1 MLRDEALEELR
12 KPDAILE
19 SPDKIAKAIEVL
31 STSKDG
37 NGENSS
43 DSENV
48 AAILTE
54 SYQGAIEFLFEIG
67 TWLTYIDDNPQ
78 QTRDIIE
85 SVVMEIILQ
94 NYDRMK
100 TLKFFDSGNA
110 YEAVKW
116 QSLLIQSARWRQTIY
131 ELAQQPRNEDC
142 VFLSLAMPLIAD
154 NFIDELVSVP
164 MAWGTLEIY
173 LSCVNYTLRP
183 LLDNFPQIMDDDLFF
198 LSMAFMKVP
207 STNSSSSQQ
216 QSQPSTQHGFQET
229 ALGRYIIEMQADPEK
244 KKIYEH
250 LNHFL
255 DMGCHS
261 EATYLML
268 QSVLQCLIRRRNDNA
283 ARHLSLLLESEACR
297 RGCDVSRYSVYFCY
311 AKNYPTEVMAM
322 RNILAEQTLTNPQLE
337 TVYTA
342 YMGDVPPPV
351 SLIRQPLFIV
361 MLADVLFANPERLLN
376 EQLECYAYLYA
387 YSSVTI
393 EEIDLSTER
402 RLELDR
408 SDVAKVSSDIMEA
421 SRICKHWNM
430 STGSAVSLRAFR
442 DLPTLLQL
450 LRHRSIAF
458 GAFRFLWAIFRSKR
472 VEFELNLETMKPYCI
487 VVNELASLNPYLR
500 PAILFF
506 VSELLGSRME
516 GMEDLSQLEYK
527 KMLVGLLVHLITC
540 GYVLPTIRKMHLLF
554 QRNHVDVSIVRHF
567 VTELLG
573 IASPPY
579 HPEFMKAMYPLV
591 SHPDITD
598 GLQTQ
603 LHTDLVKDFM
613 AHFENEIGSDEMS

>member
-1 MLRDEALEELR
+1 MFPDEALEELR

-19 SPDKIAKAIEVL
+19 NPEKIAKAIEAL
-31 STSKDG
+31 STSRDG
-37 NGENSS
+37 NDENYS
-43 DSENV
+43 DSEN
-48 AAILTE
+48 AAAVLTE

-67 TWLTYIDDNPQ
+67 TWLTYIDENPQ
-78 QTRDIIE
+78 QARDIIE
-85 SVVMEIILQ
+85 SVVMETILQ
-94 NYDRMK
+94 NYDRTK

-173 LSCVNYTLRP
+173 LNCVNYTLRP

-198 LSMAFMKVP
+198 LDMVFMKVQ
-207 STNSSSSQQ
+207 STSSSSPQQ

-229 ALGRYIIEMQADPEK
+229 ALGRYIVEMQADPGK

-250 LNHFL
+250 LKHFL

-268 QSVLQCLIRRRNDNA
+268 QSVLQCLIRRRNDTA
-283 ARHLSLLLESEACR
+283 ARHLSLLLESEARR

-322 RNILAEQTLTNPQLE
+322 RNILAEQTLNNPELE
-337 TVYTA
+337 TIYTA

-361 MLADVLFANPERLLN
+361 MLADALFANPERLLN

-387 YSSVTI
+387 YASVTI
-393 EEIDLSTER
+393 EEIDLSTEG

-421 SRICKHWNM
+421 SRICKHWNTT
-430 STGSAVSLRAFR
+430 TGSAVSLRAFR
-442 DLPTLLQL
+442 DLPTLLQC

-458 GAFRFLWAIFRSKR
+458 GVFRFLWAIFRSKR

-506 VSELLGSRME
+506 VSELLGSQME

-527 KMLVGLLVHLITC
+527 KMLVGLLVHLTTC
-540 GYVLPTIRKMHLLF
+540 GYVLPTIKKMHLLF
-554 QRNHVDVSIVRHF
+554 ERNHVDVSIVRHF
-567 VTELLG
+567 VTELLS

-579 HPEFMKAMYPLV
+579 HPEFMKAIHPLV

-613 AHFENEIGSDEMS
+613 AKDIGSQV